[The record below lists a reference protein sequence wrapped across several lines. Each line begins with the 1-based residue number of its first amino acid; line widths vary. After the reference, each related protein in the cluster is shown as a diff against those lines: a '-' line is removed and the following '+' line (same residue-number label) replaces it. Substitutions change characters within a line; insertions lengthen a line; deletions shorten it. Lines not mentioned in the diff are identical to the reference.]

1 MYNLQDNMIGGY
13 YPFFMTNEEL
23 GDTGYVYQI
32 TTPSYNKTTLRPYI
46 SLTKVCDKTFP
57 AKGEKIISRDN
68 DILFYGLEEQYRESL
83 KDEHGV
89 VDRSKINWVGQ
100 VRRAVDIKGARVIPN
115 IQKDGF
121 PLIEITGT
129 DLDIQKNL
137 ILNLRNNFRWK
148 RYKIKEGN
156 KIDVL
161 WTKTTFM
168 VFDIRE
174 GDDDSYR
181 LVPCGLYRTTD
192 ISLTNNLLPENFTF
206 ESQRYSKKA
215 SEFLI
220 GIKRLEERF
229 LDRGEI
235 IH

>member
-1 MYNLQDNMIGGY
+1 MYNLTDNMIGGY

-23 GDTGYVYQI
+23 GDAGYVYQI
-32 TTPSYNKTTLRPYI
+32 TTPSYNKTTLKPYI
-46 SLTKVCDKTFP
+46 SLAKVCDKTFSV
-57 AKGEKIISRDN
+57 KGEKVISRDN

-83 KDEHGV
+83 KDENGII
-89 VDRSKINWVGQ
+89 DRSKINWVGQ

-121 PLIEITGT
+121 PLIEITGL

-137 ILNLRNNFRWK
+137 ILNLRSNFRWK
-148 RYKIKEGN
+148 RYKIKAGN

-168 VFDIRE
+168 VFDICE
-174 GDDDSYR
+174 GEDDSYR
-181 LVPCGLYRTTD
+181 LVPCGLYKTTD
-192 ISLTNNLLPENFTF
+192 ISLKNNLLPKNFTF
-206 ESQRYSKKA
+206 ESQRYSKKV
-215 SEFLI
+215 SDFLT
-220 GIKRLEERF
+220 GIKHLEERF
-229 LDRGEI
+229 YERGEI